1 MAPGASDVWV
11 PVPGF
16 QAGQPRRGG
25 GSLRGRSICCSFFS
39 RMSNSCS
46 SISFP
51 TLSRCLCHALNYPRK
66 GAGGVPPVS
75 PWLQLPSRAHGPGQ
89 GGHEEVPGPSRRR
102 HQRSQRSQQCSGRG
116 TGRGVGHGVGH
127 RGAPGGRQAAKPP
140 PALPFSLTW
149 GRTGEDFCSIQHR
162 DPRLIL
168 PWVQRRAVLSSAR
181 PAPGLQPLAGGSS
194 GRPRVLRTRP
204 GRERRSP
211 ATWEAQKCGTAARA
225 GSLPFPIRRTKP
237 AVVWSRVSMAEIC
250 FLCVK
255 CFFFFLLIPSLL
267 LLLKQA
273 QSFGLG
279 DCRDNVFLQT
289 KPPLQNIWAWQLRI
303 LAKKTNTHCQHN
315 RPQQLW
321 GRATPSWPLALV
333 TAEEPLCHHAGLC
346 QLCAALG
353 TGTGQR
359 DEGTAG
365 LELSLVQ
372 AFIGWH
378 LAPH

>member
-1 MAPGASDVWV
+1 M
-11 PVPGF
+11 
-16 QAGQPRRGG
+16 
-25 GSLRGRSICCSFFS
+25 
-39 RMSNSCS
+39 
-46 SISFP
+46 
-51 TLSRCLCHALNYPRK
+51 
-66 GAGGVPPVS
+66 
-75 PWLQLPSRAHGPGQ
+75 
-89 GGHEEVPGPSRRR
+89 
-102 HQRSQRSQQCSGRG
+102 
-116 TGRGVGHGVGH
+116 GH
-127 RGAPGGRQAAKPP
+127 RGAPGGRRAAKPP

-149 GRTGEDFCSIQHR
+149 GQTGEDFCSIQHR

-168 PWVQRRAVLSSAR
+168 PWVQRRAVLSRAR

-194 GRPRVLRTRP
+194 GRPGVLRTRP

-255 CFFFFLLIPSLL
+255 CFFFFSFDPVSASPSEASTELWTRRL
-267 LLLKQA
+267 QGQRPSPDQA
-273 QSFGLG
+273 TPAEHLGLATAYSG
-279 DCRDNVFLQT
+279 
-289 KPPLQNIWAWQLRI
+289 
-303 LAKKTNTHCQHN
+303 KKTNTHCQHN

-321 GRATPSWPLALV
+321 GRATPSRPLALV
-333 TAEEPLCHHAGLC
+333 TAQEPLCHHAGLC
-346 QLCAALG
+346 QLCAVLG